1 MADNGHDITMPA
13 RLGPQNAKA
22 ILGIMKRDALD
33 ETGKNLLRLILGR
46 VFHDRCGRIT
56 SCTHAIL
63 LNLAIGWQ
71 RWLRNLASRLNLF
84 QRNPDGAVCSI
95 VERRKYCFHHFHSR
109 RAAEMLRPD

>member
-22 ILGIMKRDALD
+22 ILGIMIRDALD

-71 RWLRNLASRLNLF
+71 RWLRDLASRLNLF
-84 QRNPDGAVCSI
+84 QRNPDGVK
-95 VERRKYCFHHFHSR
+95 RRSLIQPIINGSGLQLKPPI
-109 RAAEMLRPD
+109 AI